1 MNKEDL
7 YAANA
12 DMNMNEQADVAYEAI
27 KWRDPGTIEMDAE
40 IVALRDAAIAIV
52 SEQN

>member
-12 DMNMNEQADVAYEAI
+12 DMDINERADVAYEAI
-27 KWRDPGTIEMDAE
+27 KWRDPGPIEMDAE
-40 IVALRDAAIAIV
+40 TVALRDAAIALV
-52 SEQN
+52 SLV